1 MSATTVTGSSTRVL
15 VYGGSGAMGK
25 AVVTAFKTF
34 GSIVDSVDFVAN
46 ADATNNYL
54 VSKEFEKGL
63 TSVVKT
69 LETESAN
76 LGGMKRRSKFYFLFF
91 CFCSLYACVQ

>member
-15 VYGGSGAMGK
+15 VYGGSGALGK

-46 ADATNNYL
+46 AEATNNYL
-54 VSKEFEKGL
+54 VNNEFEKSL
-63 TSVVKT
+63 TTVVKT
-69 LETESAN
+69 LEGENAAA
-76 LGGMKRRSKFYFLFF
+76 GGTK
-91 CFCSLYACVQ
+91 